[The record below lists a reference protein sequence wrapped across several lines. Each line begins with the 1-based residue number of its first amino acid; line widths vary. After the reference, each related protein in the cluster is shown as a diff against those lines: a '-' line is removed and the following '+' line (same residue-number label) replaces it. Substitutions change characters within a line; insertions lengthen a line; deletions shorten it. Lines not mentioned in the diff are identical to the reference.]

1 MVFSFVFFLSIK
13 SIKMFNY
20 DKDRIDFF
28 YFLIILIGFEFRINV
43 YMIVKDFKN

>member
-20 DKDRIDFF
+20 DKDRIDFLL
-28 YFLIILIGFEFRINV
+28 LIILIGFEFRINV